1 MRIIFSYKIFLCI
14 LHGYNFITILKIT
27 PNTLNSKF
35 FNWFLFVGLS
45 FIWGSSFILIKE
57 GLVCLT
63 ALQVASLRII
73 SSGLVLLPSTI
84 KTFKEIPKNKIFII
98 FMSGALGSLIP
109 AYLFCI
115 AEQKIDSSL
124 AGVLNSLTPI
134 FVIICGALFFH
145 ISTAA
150 NKTFGIIIA
159 FMGSVLLFLSQPGF
173 AQHSNTLN
181 VSLVVLATMLY
192 GFNVNMV
199 HRYLQHIP
207 SVRIAALALSLNA
220 VPAFI
225 VLYLTG
231 YFKLDFSS
239 KEILLSTVFSCVL
252 GFFGTAIATILFYI
266 LLKRAGSIFASMVTY
281 GIPTVAIIWGIIYGE
296 QVGWKQAGCLAII
309 LFGVYVVNRQVT
321 KSLVKG

>member
-1 MRIIFSYKIFLCI
+1 MF
-14 LHGYNFITILKIT
+14 
-27 PNTLNSKF
+27 
-35 FNWFLFVGLS
+35 
-45 FIWGSSFILIKE
+45 
-57 GLVCLT
+57 
-63 ALQVASLRII
+63 
-73 SSGLVLLPSTI
+73 
-84 KTFKEIPKNKIFII
+84 
-98 FMSGALGSLIP
+98 GALGSLIP

-115 AEQKIDSSL
+115 AEQKIDSAL

-150 NKTFGIIIA
+150 NKIFGITIA

-173 AQHSNTLN
+173 AEHSNALY

-199 HRYLQHIP
+199 HRHLHHIP

-220 VPAFI
+220 VPALL
-225 VLYLTG
+225 VLYFTG
-231 YFKLDFSS
+231 YFKLDFSN
-239 KEILLSTVFSCVL
+239 KGILLSTVFSCVL
-252 GFFGTAIATILFYI
+252 GIFGTAVATILFYI

-309 LFGVYVVNRQVT
+309 LFGLHVVNRKVN